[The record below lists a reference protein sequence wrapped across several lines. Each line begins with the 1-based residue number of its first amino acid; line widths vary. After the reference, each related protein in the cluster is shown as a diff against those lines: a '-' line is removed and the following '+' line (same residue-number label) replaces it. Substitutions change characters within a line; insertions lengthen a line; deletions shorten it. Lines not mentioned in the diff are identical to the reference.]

1 MKRVIFV
8 FIIATIAF
16 ISCKKDNKDL
26 IIGKWQT
33 VENVYVS
40 DIGKDSLDMR
50 GANEFFT
57 FREDNTMYI
66 TNGEKEVNSNY
77 FIKGS
82 IMHSFVMGG
91 SDTVKSQIIKLDNK
105 SLTLSKEL
113 NNFDN
118 TKVYIHL
125 ERAK

>member
-33 VENVYVS
+33 VEIVYVS
-40 DIGKDSLDMR
+40 NIGKDSLDMR

-105 SLTLSKEL
+105 SLTLSKEM

-118 TKVYIHL
+118 SKVYIHL

>member
-33 VENVYVS
+33 VEIVYVS
-40 DIGKDSLDMR
+40 NIGKDSLDIR

-105 SLTLSKEL
+105 SLTLSKEM

-118 TKVYIHL
+118 SKVYIHL
-125 ERAK
+125 EKTK

>member
-33 VENVYVS
+33 VEIVYVS
-40 DIGKDSLDMR
+40 NIGKDSLDMR

-105 SLTLSKEL
+105 SLTLSKEM

-118 TKVYIHL
+118 SKVYIHL
-125 ERAK
+125 EKTK